1 MDSNIFDL
9 IKKANDTTLNRHGNL
24 ITLER
29 AVFLSWWCDKGDCA
43 FCYMSTQKNKIKD
56 PKKARRNV
64 YNIYAEAEMCK
75 RLDWNIEF
83 LSGGYESFTTQEIKE
98 IATTIKDITGDGVW
112 LNTGITDELG
122 EYGSEIKGIT
132 GAVEVANP
140 EIHERVCPDELGE
153 YGSEIKGITGAVE
166 VANPEIHE
174 RVCPSKKLED
184 ISNMLDVAGDL
195 GFKKAITVILGL
207 GETLEDVG
215 YLMDYIRD
223 HKIDRVIFY
232 SLNPHKET
240 IYANS
245 SQPASLYYAQVVAQV
260 RLAFPDIEI
269 ICGTWIDNLA
279 NIGIL
284 ILSGANGIT
293 KFPLFKM
300 FGTKY
305 GKRVEEEV
313 KWAGRELKGT
323 FTDKTQLGPEKSEVS
338 PDLDKFIK
346 RYVKESLKNKY

>member
-9 IKKANDTTLNRHGNL
+9 IKKANETTLNRHGNL

-56 PKKARRNV
+56 PTKARRNI

-83 LSGGYESFTTQEIKE
+83 LSGGYESFSTQEIKE

-112 LNTGITDELG
+112 LNTGIT
-122 EYGSEIKGIT
+122 
-132 GAVEVANP
+132 
-140 EIHERVCPDELGE
+140 DELGE

>member
-1 MDSNIFDL
+1 MESNIFDL
-9 IKKANDTTLNRHGNL
+9 IKKANTTTQKNHNNI

-29 AVFLSWWCDKGDCA
+29 AVFLSWWCDKGDCK
-43 FCYMSTQKNKIKD
+43 FCYMSTQKEKIKD
-56 PKKARRNV
+56 PKKARRNIN
-64 YNIYAEAEMCK
+64 NIYAEAEMCK
-75 RLDWNIEF
+75 RLNWNIEF
-83 LSGGYESFTTQEIKE
+83 LSGGYESFTTQEIKQ
-98 IATTIKDITGDGVW
+98 IATTIKKITGDGVW
-112 LNTGITDELG
+112 LNTGITDELN
-122 EYGSEIKGIT
+122 EYSDEIKGIT

-140 EIHERVCPDELGE
+140 KIHKE
-153 YGSEIKGITGAVE
+153 
-166 VANPEIHE
+166 
-174 RVCPSKKLED
+174 VCPSKKLED
-184 ISNMLDVAGDL
+184 ISNMLDTAGDL
-195 GFKKAITVILGL
+195 GFKKAITIILGL
-207 GETLEDVG
+207 GETLDDVK
-215 YLMDYIRD
+215 YIIDYIKE

-245 SQPASLYYAQVVAQV
+245 SQPASLYYAQVVAQI
-260 RLAFPDIEI
+260 RLAFPKIEI

-313 KWAGRELKGT
+313 KWTGRELKGT
-323 FTDKTQLGPEKSEVS
+323 FTDKNKLGPQKSEIS

-346 RYVKESLKNKY
+346 RYVKESLKNKYQ

>member
-9 IKKANDTTLNRHGNL
+9 VKKANEVTLKKHGNL
-24 ITLER
+24 VTLER
-29 AVFLSWWCDKGDCA
+29 AIFLSWWCDKGDCA

-56 PKKARRNV
+56 PKKARRNTN
-64 YNIYAEAEMCK
+64 NIYAESEMCK

-83 LSGGYESFTTQEIKE
+83 LSGGYESFTTKEIKT

-112 LNTGITDELG
+112 LNTGITDELS

-140 EIHERVCPDELGE
+140 KIHE
-153 YGSEIKGITGAVE
+153 K
-166 VANPEIHE
+166 
-174 RVCPSKKLED
+174 VCPSKPLTD

-195 GFKKAITVILGL
+195 GFKKAITIILGL
-207 GETLEDVG
+207 GETLNDVE
-215 YLMDYIRD
+215 YVIDYIRD

-338 PDLDKFIK
+338 PELDKFIK

>member
-9 IKKANDTTLNRHGNL
+9 IKEANEITLKNHGDL
-24 ITLER
+24 VTLER

-43 FCYMSTQKNKIKD
+43 FCYMSTQKDKIKD
-56 PKKARRNV
+56 PTKARRNV
-64 YNIYAEAEMCK
+64 NNIYAEAEMCA

-83 LSGGYESFTTQEIKE
+83 LSGGYKSFTTQEIKE

-112 LNTGITDELG
+112 LNTGITDELS

-140 EIHERVCPDELGE
+140 KIHNE
-153 YGSEIKGITGAVE
+153 
-166 VANPEIHE
+166 
-174 RVCPSKKLED
+174 VCPSKSLDD
-184 ISNMLDVAGDL
+184 ISNMLDTANSL
-195 GFKKAITVILGL
+195 GFKKAITIILGL
-207 GETLEDVG
+207 GETLDDVE
-215 YLMDYIRD
+215 YIIDYISN

-240 IYANS
+240 IYADQ
-245 SQPASLYYAQVVAQV
+245 SQPASLYYAQVVARV
-260 RLAFPDIEI
+260 RLEFPEIEI

-313 KWAGRELKGT
+313 KWAGRQLKGT
-323 FTDKTQLGPEKSEVS
+323 FTDKEKLGEMKSDVS

-346 RYVKESLKNKY
+346 RYIKESLKNKY

>member
-9 IKKANDTTLNRHGNL
+9 IKKANDITLKNHGNL

-56 PKKARRNV
+56 PKKAKRNIN
-64 YNIYAEAEMCK
+64 NIYAEAEMCK

-98 IATTIKDITGDGVW
+98 IATTIKDITDDGVW
-112 LNTGITDELG
+112 LNTGITDEL
-122 EYGSEIKGIT
+122 EEFGSEIKGIT

-140 EIHERVCPDELGE
+140 NIH
-153 YGSEIKGITGAVE
+153 K
-166 VANPEIHE
+166 

-184 ISNMLDVAGDL
+184 ISNMMDVAGDL
-195 GFKKAITVILGL
+195 GFKKAITIILGL
-207 GETLEDVG
+207 GETLEDVD
-215 YLMDYIRD
+215 YLIDYIKD

-245 SQPASLYYAQVVAQV
+245 SQPASLYYAQVVSQV
-260 RLAFPDIEI
+260 RWAFPEIEI

-323 FTDKTQLGPEKSEVS
+323 FTDKSQLGPEKSEVS

>member
-1 MDSNIFDL
+1 MINMEIFDL
-9 IKKANDTTLNRHGNL
+9 IKEANNLTLKKHGDL
-24 ITLER
+24 ISLER

-56 PKKARRNV
+56 PKKAKRRV
-64 YNIYAEAEMCK
+64 PNIYAEAEMCK

-83 LSGGYESFTTQEIKE
+83 LSGGYKSFSTSEIQE
-98 IATTIKDITGDGVW
+98 IATTIKNIMGDGVW

-122 EYGSEIKGIT
+122 EYGTEIKGIT
-132 GAVEVANP
+132 GAVEVVNP
-140 EIHERVCPDELGE
+140 KLHNKI
-153 YGSEIKGITGAVE
+153 
-166 VANPEIHE
+166 
-174 RVCPSKKLED
+174 CPSKSLND
-184 ISNMLDVAGDL
+184 ISNMLEVAGDL
-195 GFKKAITVILGL
+195 GFKKAITIILGL
-207 GETLEDVG
+207 GETLNDLE
-215 YLMDYIRD
+215 YLIDYI
-223 HKIDRVIFY
+223 KTYEIDRVIFY

-240 IYANS
+240 IYSES
-245 SQPASLYYAQVVAQV
+245 SQPASLYYAEVVARV
-260 RLAFPDIEI
+260 RLEFPNLEI

-305 GKRVEEEV
+305 GKRLEEEV
-313 KWAGRELKGT
+313 KSTGRKIKGT
-323 FTDKTQLGPEKSEVS
+323 FTDKTKLGPEKSEIN
-338 PDLDKFIK
+338 PEWDKFIK

>member
-1 MDSNIFDL
+1 MDSNIFEL
-9 IKKANDTTLNRHGNL
+9 IKKANDTTLKNHGNL

-43 FCYMSTQKNKIKD
+43 FCYMSTQKEKIKD
-56 PKKARRNV
+56 PKKARRNIN
-64 YNIYAEAEMCK
+64 NIYAEAEMCK

-83 LSGGYESFTTQEIKE
+83 LSGGYESFSTQEIKE
-98 IATTIKDITGDGVW
+98 IATTIKDITGNGVW
-112 LNTGITDELG
+112 LNTGITDELS
-122 EYGSEIKGIT
+122 EYGSEIQGIT

-140 EIHERVCPDELGE
+140 EIHQ
-153 YGSEIKGITGAVE
+153 K
-166 VANPEIHE
+166 
-174 RVCPSKKLED
+174 VCPSKKLED

-195 GFKKAITVILGL
+195 GFKKAITIILGL
-207 GETLEDVG
+207 GETLDDVN
-215 YLMDYIRD
+215 YIIDYIKD

-313 KWAGRELKGT
+313 KWAGRNLKGT
-323 FTDKTQLGPEKSEVS
+323 FTDKNMLGPQKSEVS
-338 PDLDKFIK
+338 PELDKFIK

>member
-9 IKKANDTTLNRHGNL
+9 IKNANEITLKKYGNL

-43 FCYMSTQKNKIKD
+43 FCYMSTQKDKIKD
-56 PKKARRNV
+56 PKKARRNIN
-64 YNIYAEAEMCK
+64 NIYAEAEMCS

-98 IATTIKDITGDGVW
+98 IATTIKNITGDGVW

-140 EIHERVCPDELGE
+140 EIHERVCP
-153 YGSEIKGITGAVE
+153 
-166 VANPEIHE
+166 
-174 RVCPSKKLED
+174 SKKLDD

-195 GFKKAITVILGL
+195 GFKKAITIILGL
-207 GETLEDVG
+207 GETLDDVQ
-215 YLMDYIRD
+215 YIIDYIKE

-323 FTDKTQLGPEKSEVS
+323 FTDKNMLGPQKSEVS

>member
-9 IKKANDTTLNRHGNL
+9 IKNANEITLKKHGDL

-43 FCYMSTQKNKIKD
+43 FCYMSTQKDKIKD
-56 PKKARRNV
+56 PTKARRNIS
-64 YNIYAEAEMCK
+64 NIYAEAEMCK

-83 LSGGYESFTTQEIKE
+83 LSGGYKSFTTQEIKE

-112 LNTGITDELG
+112 LNTGITNELD
-122 EYGSEIKGIT
+122 EYGTEIKGIT

-140 EIHERVCPDELGE
+140 Q
-153 YGSEIKGITGAVE
+153 
-166 VANPEIHE
+166 IHE
-174 RVCPSKKLED
+174 RVCPSKKLDD

-195 GFKKAITVILGL
+195 GFKKAITIILGL
-207 GETLEDVG
+207 GETLDDVS
-215 YLMDYIRD
+215 YIIDYIRD
-223 HKIDRVIFY
+223 HNIDRVIFY

-240 IYANS
+240 VYATS

-313 KWAGRELKGT
+313 KWAGRQLKGT
-323 FTDKTQLGPEKSEVS
+323 FTNKSMLGDEKSEFS
-338 PDLDKFIK
+338 PELDRFIK

>member
-1 MDSNIFDL
+1 MDSNIFEL
-9 IKKANDTTLNRHGNL
+9 IQKANNITLKEHGQL

-29 AVFLSWWCDKGDCA
+29 AIFLSWWCDKGDCA

-56 PKKARRNV
+56 PHKARRNV
-64 YNIYAEAEMCK
+64 NNIFAEAEMCK

-83 LSGGYESFTTQEIKE
+83 LSGGYKSFTTHEIKN
-98 IATTIKDITGDGVW
+98 IAATIKDITGDGVW
-112 LNTGITDELG
+112 LNTGITDELA

-140 EIHERVCPDELGE
+140 KIHE
-153 YGSEIKGITGAVE
+153 
-166 VANPEIHE
+166 N
-174 RVCPSKKLED
+174 VCPSKKLDD

-195 GFKKAITVILGL
+195 GFKKAITIILGL
-207 GETLEDVG
+207 GETLDDV
-215 YLMDYIRD
+215 DYIIDYIKD

-240 IYANS
+240 VYAES

-260 RLAFPDIEI
+260 RLAFPEIEI

-313 KWAGRELKGT
+313 KWAGRDLKGT
-323 FTDKTQLGPEKSEVS
+323 FTDKSKLGEEKSEVS

-346 RYVKESLKNKY
+346 RYAKESLKNKY

>member
-1 MDSNIFDL
+1 MDYNIFVL
-9 IKKANDTTLNRHGNL
+9 IKKANDITLKNHGNL

-43 FCYMSTQKNKIKD
+43 FCYMSTQKEKIND
-56 PKKARRNV
+56 PKKARRNIS
-64 YNIYAEAEMCK
+64 NIYAEAEMCK

-83 LSGGYESFTTQEIKE
+83 LSGGYDSFTTQEIKE
-98 IATTIKDITGDGVW
+98 IATNIKNITGDGVW
-112 LNTGITDELG
+112 LNTGITDELND
-122 EYGSEIKGIT
+122 YGNEIKGIT

-140 EIHERVCPDELGE
+140 EIH
-153 YGSEIKGITGAVE
+153 KK
-166 VANPEIHE
+166 
-174 RVCPSKKLED
+174 VCPSKKLED
-184 ISNMLDVAGDL
+184 ISNMLDVSGDL
-195 GFKKAITVILGL
+195 GFKKAITIILGL
-207 GETLEDVG
+207 GETLDDVG
-215 YLMDYIRD
+215 YIIDYIKE

-240 IYANS
+240 VYANS
-245 SQPASLYYAQVVAQV
+245 SQPASLYYAQVVSQI

-323 FTDKTQLGPEKSEVS
+323 FTDKDKLGPEKSEVS
-338 PDLDKFIK
+338 PELDKFIK

>member
-9 IKKANDTTLNRHGNL
+9 IKKANDITLKNHGNL

-29 AVFLSWWCDKGDCA
+29 AVFLSWWCDKGDCV

-56 PKKARRNV
+56 PKKAKRNIN
-64 YNIYAEAEMCK
+64 NIYAEAEMCK

-98 IATTIKDITGDGVW
+98 IATTIKDITDDGVW
-112 LNTGITDELG
+112 LNTGITDEL
-122 EYGSEIKGIT
+122 EEFGSEIKGIT

-140 EIHERVCPDELGE
+140 NIH
-153 YGSEIKGITGAVE
+153 K
-166 VANPEIHE
+166 
-174 RVCPSKKLED
+174 RVCPSKKLEG
-184 ISNMLDVAGDL
+184 ISNMMDVAGDL
-195 GFKKAITVILGL
+195 GFKKAITIILGL
-207 GETLEDVG
+207 GETLEDVD
-215 YLMDYIRD
+215 YLIDYIKD

-245 SQPASLYYAQVVAQV
+245 SQPASLYYAQVVSQV
-260 RLAFPDIEI
+260 RWAFPEIEI

-323 FTDKTQLGPEKSEVS
+323 FTDKSQLGPEKSEVS

>member
-1 MDSNIFDL
+1 MIVLGAAS
-9 IKKANDTTLNRHGNL
+9 TL
-24 ITLER
+24 
-29 AVFLSWWCDKGDCA
+29 AA
-43 FCYMSTQKNKIKD
+43 KI
-56 PKKARRNV
+56 
-64 YNIYAEAEMCK
+64 
-75 RLDWNIEF
+75 
-83 LSGGYESFTTQEIKE
+83 
-98 IATTIKDITGDGVW
+98 
-112 LNTGITDELG
+112 TGITDELA

-140 EIHERVCPDELGE
+140 KIHQ
-153 YGSEIKGITGAVE
+153 K
-166 VANPEIHE
+166 
-174 RVCPSKKLED
+174 VCPSKKLDD
-184 ISNMLDVAGDL
+184 ISNMLDVAGDF
-195 GFKKAITVILGL
+195 GFKKAITIILGL
-207 GETLEDVG
+207 GETLDDVE
-215 YLMDYIRD
+215 YIIDYIRD

-240 IYANS
+240 IYAES

-260 RLAFPDIEI
+260 RLAFPEIEI

-323 FTDKTQLGPEKSEVS
+323 FTDKSQLGEEKSEVS
-338 PDLDKFIK
+338 NELDRFIK

>member
-1 MDSNIFDL
+1 MNSDIFDL
-9 IKKANDTTLNRHGNL
+9 IKNANETTLKQHGNL

-43 FCYMSTQKNKIKD
+43 FCYMSTQKEKIKD
-56 PKKARRNV
+56 PSKARRNV
-64 YNIYAEAEMCK
+64 SNIYAEAEMCK

-83 LSGGYESFTTQEIKE
+83 LSGGYKSFTTQEIKE
-98 IATTIKDITGDGVW
+98 IATTINDITGDGVW

-140 EIHERVCPDELGE
+140 
-153 YGSEIKGITGAVE
+153 K
-166 VANPEIHE
+166 IHE
-174 RVCPSKKLED
+174 RVCPSKKLDD

-195 GFKKAITVILGL
+195 GFKKAITIILGL
-207 GETLEDVG
+207 GETLDDVE
-215 YLMDYIRD
+215 YIIDYIKD

-240 IYANS
+240 VYANS
-245 SQPASLYYAQVVAQV
+245 SQPASLYYAQVVAMV
-260 RLAFPDIEI
+260 RMAFPDIEI

-323 FTDKTQLGPEKSEVS
+323 FTDKNMLGPQKSEVS

-346 RYVKESLKNKY
+346 RYIKESLKNKY

>member
-1 MDSNIFDL
+1 MNLDIFDL
-9 IKKANDTTLNRHGNL
+9 IKKSNKTTLKNHGNL

-29 AVFLSWWCDKGDCA
+29 AIFLSWWCDKGDCK

-56 PKKARRNV
+56 PSKARRNIN
-64 YNIYAEAEMCK
+64 NIYAEAEMCR

-83 LSGGYESFTTQEIKE
+83 LSGGYESFTTQEIKD
-98 IATTIKDITGDGVW
+98 IATNIKNITGEGVW

-140 EIHERVCPDELGE
+140 TLHNDI
-153 YGSEIKGITGAVE
+153 
-166 VANPEIHE
+166 
-174 RVCPSKKLED
+174 CPSKKLDD
-184 ISNMLDVAGDL
+184 ISNMLDTAGDY

-207 GETLEDVG
+207 GETLDDVQ
-215 YLMDYIRD
+215 YLIDYIKD
-223 HKIDRVIFY
+223 HKINRVIFY

-240 IYANS
+240 AYADS
-245 SQPASLYYAQVVAQV
+245 SQPASLYYAQVVAQI
-260 RLAFPDIEI
+260 RLEFPEIEI

-323 FTDKTQLGPEKSEVS
+323 FTDKNQLGEQKSEVN
-338 PDLDKFIK
+338 PELDKFIK

>member
-9 IKKANDTTLNRHGNL
+9 IKKANETTLKRHGNL

-56 PKKARRNV
+56 PKKARRNIS
-64 YNIYAEAEMCK
+64 NIYAEAEMCT

-83 LSGGYESFTTQEIKE
+83 LSGGYESFTTQEIKQ

-112 LNTGITDELG
+112 LNTGITDELDQ
-122 EYGSEIKGIT
+122 YGSEIKGIT

-140 EIHERVCPDELGE
+140 KIHE
-153 YGSEIKGITGAVE
+153 S
-166 VANPEIHE
+166 
-174 RVCPSKKLED
+174 VCPSKKLSD
-184 ISNMLDVAGDL
+184 ISNMLDAAGDY
-195 GFKKAITVILGL
+195 GFKKAITIILGL
-207 GETLEDVG
+207 GETLEDV
-215 YLMDYIRD
+215 DYIIDYIKD
-223 HKIDRVIFY
+223 HNIDRVIFY

-245 SQPASLYYAQVVAQV
+245 SQPASLYYAQVVSQV

-323 FTDKTQLGPEKSEVS
+323 FTDKSKLGDEKSDIS
-338 PDLDKFIK
+338 PELDRFIK
-346 RYVKESLKNKY
+346 RYVKESLKNKYQ

>member
-1 MDSNIFDL
+1 MESNIFDL
-9 IKKANDTTLNRHGNL
+9 IKDANELTLKRHGRL
-24 ITLER
+24 VTLER

-56 PKKARRNV
+56 PTKARRNIN
-64 YNIYAEAEMCK
+64 NIYAEAEMCK

-83 LSGGYESFTTQEIKE
+83 LSGGYESFTIQEIKE
-98 IATTIKDITGDGVW
+98 ISSTIKDITGDGVW
-112 LNTGITDELG
+112 LNTGITNELS
-122 EYGSEIKGIT
+122 EFGSEIKGIT

-140 EIHERVCPDELGE
+140 KIH
-153 YGSEIKGITGAVE
+153 
-166 VANPEIHE
+166 NN
-174 RVCPSKKLED
+174 VCPSKSLED
-184 ISNMLDVAGDL
+184 ISDMLDTAGDL
-195 GFKKAITVILGL
+195 GFKKAITIILGL
-207 GETLEDVG
+207 GEKLDDIEYVI
-215 YLMDYIRD
+215 DYIRE

-240 IYANS
+240 IYENS
-245 SQPASLYYAQVVAQV
+245 SQPASLYYAEVVSKI
-260 RLAFPDIEI
+260 RIAFPKIEI

-305 GKRVEEEV
+305 GKRVEEEI
-313 KWAGRELKGT
+313 KWSGREIKGT
-323 FTDKTQLGPEKSEVS
+323 FTDKTQLGSEKSEIS
-338 PDLDKFIK
+338 PELDKFIK
-346 RYVKESLKNKY
+346 RYVKESLKNKYL

>member
-9 IKKANDTTLNRHGNL
+9 IKDANDITLKKHGNL

-43 FCYMSTQKNKIKD
+43 FCYMSTQKEKIKD
-56 PKKARRNV
+56 PKKARRNIS
-64 YNIYAEAEMCK
+64 NIYAEAEMCK

-98 IATTIKDITGDGVW
+98 IATTIKNITGDGVW
-112 LNTGITDELG
+112 LNTGITDELK

-140 EIHERVCPDELGE
+140 QIHE
-153 YGSEIKGITGAVE
+153 K
-166 VANPEIHE
+166 
-174 RVCPSKKLED
+174 VCPSKKLDD

-195 GFKKAITVILGL
+195 GFKKAITIILGL
-207 GETLEDVG
+207 GETLDDVQ
-215 YLMDYIRD
+215 YIIDYIKD

-313 KWAGRELKGT
+313 KWAGRDLKGT
-323 FTDKTQLGPEKSEVS
+323 FTDKDMLGPQKSEVS
-338 PDLDKFIK
+338 PELDKFIK
-346 RYVKESLKNKY
+346 RYIKESLKNKY

>member
-1 MDSNIFDL
+1 MASDLFDL
-9 IKKANDTTLNRHGNL
+9 INKANEVTLKEHGDL

-43 FCYMSTQKNKIKD
+43 FCYMSTQKEKIKD
-56 PKKARRNV
+56 PQKARRNIN
-64 YNIYAEAEMCK
+64 NIYAEAEMCN

-83 LSGGYESFTTQEIKE
+83 LSGGYKSFTTQEIKE

-112 LNTGITDELG
+112 LNTGITDELDA
-122 EYGSEIKGIT
+122 YGSEIKGIT

-140 EIHERVCPDELGE
+140 KIHE
-153 YGSEIKGITGAVE
+153 K
-166 VANPEIHE
+166 
-174 RVCPSKKLED
+174 VCPSKKLSD

-195 GFKKAITVILGL
+195 GFKKAITIILGL
-207 GETLEDVG
+207 GETLDDV
-215 YLMDYIRD
+215 DYIIDYIKD

-240 IYANS
+240 VYANS

-260 RLAFPDIEI
+260 RLAFPNIEI

-313 KWAGRELKGT
+313 KWAGRQLKGT
-323 FTDKTQLGPEKSEVS
+323 FTDKTKLGPEKSNIS
-338 PDLDKFIK
+338 PELDKFIK

>member
-112 LNTGITDELG
+112 LNTGIT
-122 EYGSEIKGIT
+122 
-132 GAVEVANP
+132 
-140 EIHERVCPDELGE
+140 DELGE

-338 PDLDKFIK
+338 PDVDKFIK

>member
-9 IKKANDTTLNRHGNL
+9 IKKANEITLKNHGDL

-56 PKKARRNV
+56 PTKARRNV
-64 YNIYAEAEMCK
+64 NNILAEAEMCK

-83 LSGGYESFTTQEIKE
+83 LSGGYESFTTQEIKD
-98 IATTIKDITGDGVW
+98 IATNIKNITGDGVW
-112 LNTGITDELG
+112 LNTGITDDLAEF
-122 EYGSEIKGIT
+122 GSEIKGIT

-140 EIHERVCPDELGE
+140 QIHE
-153 YGSEIKGITGAVE
+153 
-166 VANPEIHE
+166 N
-174 RVCPSKKLED
+174 VCPSKKLED
-184 ISNMLDVAGDL
+184 ISNMLDTAGDL
-195 GFKKAITVILGL
+195 GFKKAITIILGL
-207 GETLEDVG
+207 GETLDDVS
-215 YLMDYIRD
+215 YLIDYIKD

-245 SQPASLYYAQVVAQV
+245 SQPASLYYAQVVAQI
-260 RLAFPDIEI
+260 RLEFPDIEI

-300 FGTKY
+300 FATKY

-313 KWAGRELKGT
+313 KWAGRQLKGT
-323 FTDKTQLGPEKSEVS
+323 FTDKDMLGPEKSEVS

>member
-1 MDSNIFDL
+1 MNSNIFEL
-9 IKKANDTTLNRHGNL
+9 IKKANETTLKNHGDL

-43 FCYMSTQKNKIKD
+43 FCYMSTQKEKIKD
-56 PKKARRNV
+56 PKKARRNIN
-64 YNIYAEAEMCK
+64 NIYAEAEMCK

-83 LSGGYESFTTQEIKE
+83 LSGGYESFSTQEIKE
-98 IATTIKDITGDGVW
+98 IATTIKDITGNGVW
-112 LNTGITDELG
+112 LNTGITDELS

-140 EIHERVCPDELGE
+140 EIHQ
-153 YGSEIKGITGAVE
+153 K
-166 VANPEIHE
+166 
-174 RVCPSKKLED
+174 VCPSKKLED

-195 GFKKAITVILGL
+195 GFKKAITIILGL
-207 GETLEDVG
+207 GETLDDVN
-215 YLMDYIRD
+215 YIIDYIKD

-313 KWAGRELKGT
+313 KWAGRNLKGT
-323 FTDKTQLGPEKSEVS
+323 FTDKNMLGPQKSEVS
-338 PDLDKFIK
+338 PELDKFIK

>member
-1 MDSNIFDL
+1 MDFNIFDM
-9 IKKANDTTLNRHGNL
+9 IKKANDITLKNHGNL

-43 FCYMSTQKNKIKD
+43 FCYMSTQKEKIKD
-56 PKKARRNV
+56 PTKARRNIS
-64 YNIYAEAEMCK
+64 NIFAEAEMCK

-83 LSGGYESFTTQEIKE
+83 LSGGYKSFTTQEIKN

-112 LNTGITDELG
+112 LNTGITDDLDQ
-122 EYGSEIKGIT
+122 YGDEITGIT

-140 EIHERVCPDELGE
+140 EIH
-153 YGSEIKGITGAVE
+153 
-166 VANPEIHE
+166 N
-174 RVCPSKKLED
+174 RVCPSKKLDD

-195 GFKKAITVILGL
+195 KFKKAITIILGL
-207 GETLEDVG
+207 GETLDDVE
-215 YLMDYIRD
+215 YVIDYIKD

-240 IYANS
+240 VYANS

-323 FTDKTQLGPEKSEVS
+323 FTDKSKLGPEQSEVS

>member
-9 IKKANDTTLNRHGNL
+9 IKNANETTLKNHGDL

-43 FCYMSTQKNKIKD
+43 FCYMSTQKDKIKD
-56 PKKARRNV
+56 PAKARRNV
-64 YNIYAEAEMCK
+64 SNIYAEAEMCK

-83 LSGGYESFTTQEIKE
+83 LSGGYKSFTTQEIKD

-112 LNTGITDELG
+112 LNTGITDDLDQ
-122 EYGSEIKGIT
+122 YGSEIKGIT

-140 EIHERVCPDELGE
+140 EIH
-153 YGSEIKGITGAVE
+153 
-166 VANPEIHE
+166 N

-184 ISNMLDVAGDL
+184 ISNMLDIAGDL
-195 GFKKAITVILGL
+195 GFKKAITIILGL
-207 GETLEDVG
+207 GETLDDV
-215 YLMDYIRD
+215 DYIIDYIKD

-240 IYANS
+240 VYANS

-313 KWAGRELKGT
+313 KWAGRQLKGT
-323 FTDKTQLGPEKSEVS
+323 FTDKSKLGQEQSEVS
-338 PDLDKFIK
+338 PDLDRFIK

>member
-1 MDSNIFDL
+1 MDFNIFDQ
-9 IKKANDTTLNRHGNL
+9 IKKANEITLKNHGDL

-64 YNIYAEAEMCK
+64 LNIYAEAEMCK

-83 LSGGYESFTTQEIKE
+83 LSGGYESFTTQEIKD
-98 IATTIKDITGDGVW
+98 IASTIKDITGDGVW
-112 LNTGITDELG
+112 LNTGITDDLAEF
-122 EYGSEIKGIT
+122 GSEIKGIT

-140 EIHERVCPDELGE
+140 EIH
-153 YGSEIKGITGAVE
+153 K
-166 VANPEIHE
+166 N
-174 RVCPSKKLED
+174 VCPSKKLDD

-195 GFKKAITVILGL
+195 GFKKAITIILGL
-207 GETLEDVG
+207 GETLDDVS
-215 YLMDYIRD
+215 YIIDYIKD

-240 IYANS
+240 VYANS
-245 SQPASLYYAQVVAQV
+245 SQPASLYYAQVVSQV
-260 RLAFPDIEI
+260 RLAFPEIEI

-313 KWAGRELKGT
+313 KWAGRQLKGT
-323 FTDKTQLGPEKSEVS
+323 FTDKTQLGPQKSEVS

>member
-9 IKKANDTTLNRHGNL
+9 IKKANEITLKNHGNL

-43 FCYMSTQKNKIKD
+43 FCYMSTQKDKIKD
-56 PKKARRNV
+56 PKKARRNIS
-64 YNIYAEAEMCK
+64 NIYAEAEMCK

-83 LSGGYESFTTQEIKE
+83 LSGGYESFTTQEIKT

-140 EIHERVCPDELGE
+140 EIHNR
-153 YGSEIKGITGAVE
+153 A
-166 VANPEIHE
+166 
-174 RVCPSKKLED
+174 CPSKKLSD

-195 GFKKAITVILGL
+195 GFKKAITIILGL
-207 GETLEDVG
+207 GETLEDT
-215 YLMDYIRD
+215 DYIIDYIKD

-245 SQPASLYYAQVVAQV
+245 SQPASLYYAQVVARV
-260 RLAFPDIEI
+260 RLEFPEIEI

-323 FTDKTQLGPEKSEVS
+323 FTDKNMLGPQESEVS
-338 PDLDKFIK
+338 PELNKFIK